1 MFDFITGFLKDHG
14 YLGLFALMVLENVFP
29 PIPSEVIVPFAGF
42 VAAHGHLHLAG
53 VLLAGTLGSV
63 VGALPWYYAARAYGA
78 DRLRRAAARH
88 GRWMALTCRDID
100 KSLHAFDRHGAG
112 AVLFGRL
119 VPAIRTLVSLP
130 AGIARMRLPTFL
142 LLSALGSLAWTA
154 LLAATGYVLKDQY
167 HHVADWVDPVSKTVL
182 AALLSG
188 YLYRVATWKPER
200 GAARP
205 R

>member
-42 VAAHGHLHLAG
+42 VAAHGELHLAG

-100 KSLHAFDRHGAG
+100 KSLHVFARHGAG

-130 AGIARMRLPTFL
+130 AGIARMQLPVFV

-154 LLAATGYVLKDQY
+154 LLAATGYLLKDQY
-167 HHVADWVDPVSKTVL
+167 HHVADWIDPVSKAVL
-182 AALLSG
+182 AALLG
-188 YLYRVATWKPER
+188 CYLYRVATWKPQR
-200 GAARP
+200 GAARS